1 MRRLRNRVLTITA
14 RLICVLSLLLAA
26 ASCGYH
32 VGGAADVVPKSIR
45 TISIPAFRS
54 NTTRYRLVDT
64 FPQTIGR
71 EFMARTRFR
80 MENDPAV
87 ADAVLNGSVL
97 SVIIFPSTTNPASGI
112 PTSITVRVLLTVTLI
127 ERATGRVLYTR
138 ANWPLTGT
146 YAVASDATN
155 AAGTVV
161 ASATHQFFDES
172 GPAFDRLT
180 RDMAS
185 QLVSGVVEN
194 F

>member
-1 MRRLRNRVLTITA
+1 MRRIQNRALTVA
-14 RLICVLSLLLAA
+14 AWLICILPLLASL
-26 ASCGYH
+26 SCGYH

-45 TISIPAFRS
+45 TISIPAFRT

-80 MENDPAV
+80 MENDPAS
-87 ADAVLNGSVL
+87 ADAVLNGTIL
-97 SVIIFPSTTNPASGI
+97 SVIIFPSTTNPTTGI
-112 PTSITVRVLLTVTLI
+112 PTSITVRVMLSVTLI
-127 ERATGRVLYTR
+127 ERTTGRVLYTR

-146 YAVASDATN
+146 YAVASDAVN
-155 AAGTVV
+155 SAGAVV
-161 ASATHQFFDES
+161 ASGTHQFFDES

>member
-1 MRRLRNRVLTITA
+1 MKRLPTRALTTKA
-14 RLICVLSLLLAA
+14 WLICVLTLLAA

-97 SVIIFPSTTNPASGI
+97 SVIIFPSTTNPSTGI
-112 PTSITVRVLLTVTLI
+112 PTSITVRVMLSVTLV
-127 ERATGRVLYTR
+127 ERVTGRVLYTR
-138 ANWPLTGT
+138 SNWPLTGT
-146 YAVASDATN
+146 YAVASDAAN
-155 AAGTVV
+155 SAGTVV
-161 ASATHQFFDES
+161 ASGTHQFFDES

>member
-1 MRRLRNRVLTITA
+1 MSRIKKLAGGSACATIAVT
-14 RLICVLSLLLAA
+14 LLCLVA

-45 TISIPAFRS
+45 TIAIPAFKT

-64 FPQTIGR
+64 FPETIGR
-71 EFMARTRFR
+71 EFQARTRFR
-80 MENDPAV
+80 VDNDPTT
-87 ADAVLNGSVL
+87 ADAILNGTIL
-97 SVIIFPSTTNPASGI
+97 SVVIYPSTTNPTTGI
-112 PTSITVRVLLTVTLI
+112 PTSIIVRVMLSVTMI
-127 ERATGRVLYTR
+127 ERVSGHIIYTR

-146 YAVASDATN
+146 YAVASDAVN
-155 AAGTVV
+155 SAGVVV
-161 ASATHQFFDES
+161 ASGTHQFFDES

-185 QLVSGVVEN
+185 QLVSAVVEN

>member
-1 MRRLRNRVLTITA
+1 MKRLQNRALTAAA
-14 RLICVLSLLLAA
+14 RLICVFSLLAA

-32 VGGAADVVPKSIR
+32 VGGGADVVPKSIR
-45 TISIPAFRS
+45 TISIPAFRT

-64 FPQTIGR
+64 FPQSIGR

-80 MENDPAV
+80 VENDPAM

-97 SVIIFPSTTNPASGI
+97 SVIIYPSTTNPTTGI
-112 PTSITVRVLLTVTLI
+112 PTSITVRVMLSVTLI
-127 ERATGRVLYTR
+127 ERTTGRVLYTR
-138 ANWPLTGT
+138 SNWPLTGT

-155 AAGTVV
+155 SAGVVV
-161 ASATHQFFDES
+161 ASGTHQFFDES

>member
-1 MRRLRNRVLTITA
+1 MKRLQNRALTITA
-14 RLICVLSLLLAA
+14 RLSCVLSLLLAA

-97 SVIIFPSTTNPASGI
+97 SVIIFPSTTNPSTGI
-112 PTSITVRVLLTVTLI
+112 PTSITVRVMLTVTLV
-127 ERATGRVLYTR
+127 ERVTGRVLYTR
-138 ANWPLTGT
+138 SNWPLTGT

>member
-1 MRRLRNRVLTITA
+1 MIVLTA
-14 RLICVLSLLLAA
+14 L

-32 VGGAADVVPKSIR
+32 VGGTADVVPKSIR
-45 TISIPAFRS
+45 TIAIPAFRT

-71 EFMARTRFR
+71 EFAARTRFR
-80 MENDPAV
+80 VENDPAA
-87 ADAVLNGSVL
+87 ADAVLNGTIL
-97 SVIIFPSTTNPASGI
+97 SVIIYPSTTNPVSGI
-112 PTSITVRVLLTVTLI
+112 PTSITVRVMLSVTLI
-127 ERATGRVLYTR
+127 ERTTGRVLYTR
-138 ANWPLTGT
+138 SNWPLTGT

-155 AAGTVV
+155 AAGAVV

-180 RDMAS
+180 RDMAG
-185 QLVSGVVEN
+185 QLVSAVVEN